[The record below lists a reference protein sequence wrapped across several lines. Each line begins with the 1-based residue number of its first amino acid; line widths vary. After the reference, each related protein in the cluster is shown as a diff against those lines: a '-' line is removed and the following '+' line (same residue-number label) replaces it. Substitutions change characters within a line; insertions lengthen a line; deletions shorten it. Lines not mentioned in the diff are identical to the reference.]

1 MRLYAGLMF
10 EYDLGFEE
18 VKMLPPSIIITKSL
32 FETNLMK
39 IVHNLYAV
47 ANEQFFSHDDV
58 MI

>member
-18 VKMLPPSIIITKSL
+18 DKMLPPSIIITKSL

-39 IVHNLYAV
+39 IVHNLYVV
-47 ANEQFFSHDDV
+47 ANEQFFSDDDV